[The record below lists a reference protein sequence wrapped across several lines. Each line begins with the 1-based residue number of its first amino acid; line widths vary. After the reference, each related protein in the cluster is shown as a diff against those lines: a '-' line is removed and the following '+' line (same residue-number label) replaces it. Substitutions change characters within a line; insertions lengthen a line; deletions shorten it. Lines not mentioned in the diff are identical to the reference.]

1 MDSINQSPRSLD
13 TTHIGIPIVQDDQMN
28 ERVIQLSDE
37 DQKVISVLPENS
49 AILIAIGQGSDA
61 VRFLLDNDQTSVGR
75 KEQSDIFLD
84 DITVSRTHAEFIRQ
98 GNRFYIRDLGSLN
111 GTYVNQEQIER
122 AELKSQDLV
131 QIGKF
136 RFLFVTRS

>member
-1 MDSINQSPRSLD
+1 MESINQSPRSLD
-13 TTHIGIPIVQDDQMN
+13 TTHIGIPIIQDDQAN

-37 DQKVISVLPENS
+37 DQKVISALPDNS

-61 VRFLLDNDQTSVGR
+61 VRFLLDNERTCVGR

-84 DITVSRTHAEFIRQ
+84 DITVSRTHAEFDRE
-98 GNRFYIRDLGSLN
+98 GNRFYLRDLGSLN
-111 GTYVNQEQIER
+111 GTYVNQHQIDKI
-122 AELKSQDLV
+122 ELKSEDLI

-136 RFLFVTRS
+136 RFIFVANG